1 MPKMLL
7 QIRLSNLFDEI
18 QTYANTIVFN
28 LLRIFIFSVLGV
40 NGHSSFQ
47 IAW

>member
-1 MPKMLL
+1 MPKKLL

-18 QTYANTIVFN
+18 QTYVDIIVFN
-28 LLRIFIFSVLGV
+28 LSRIFIFNVLEV

>member
-1 MPKMLL
+1 MAKMLL
-7 QIRLSNLFDEI
+7 QIRLSDLFDEI
-18 QTYANTIVFN
+18 QTYTDTIVFN
-28 LLRIFIFSVLGV
+28 LSRIFIFNVLGF